1 MKSQFWCPSPAISL
15 VVVFLGLIVQGA
27 SARGGRGGGGF
38 SRESPAAGGSFSSH
52 SGSKPESQGSAQS
65 SRQHYGSS
73 AQSSRQQYG
82 SSAQSSREQ
91 TATGMQSSREQT
103 ATGMQSSHEQTAT
116 GMQSSREQTATS
128 RQSSAQQ
135 YHGAYPYATSTNWDA
150 GVGLA
155 AATTGVAIGS
165 AAASSRAVQPSS
177 TGVYAMPTASQ
188 LCASPTVIPVGG
200 MNYFKC
206 GSAWYT
212 QAFGPSGPT
221 YVSVAPPPGF

>member
-1 MKSQFWCPSPAISL
+1 MKSQFRCPSPAISL
-15 VVVFLGLIVQGA
+15 VVVFLGLFVQGA

-65 SRQHYGSS
+65 SRQ
-73 AQSSRQQYG
+73 QYG

-103 ATGMQSSHEQTAT
+103 ATGMQSSREQTAT
-116 GMQSSREQTATS
+116 GMQSS
-128 RQSSAQQ
+128 AQK

-155 AATTGVAIGS
+155 AATTGVAIGT

-177 TGVYAMPTASQ
+177 TAVYAMPTASQ

-221 YVSVAPPPGF
+221 YVGVAPPPGF

>member
-15 VVVFLGLIVQGA
+15 VLVFLGLSVQGA

-65 SRQHYGSS
+65 SRQQYGSS

-103 ATGMQSSHEQTAT
+103 ATRM
-116 GMQSSREQTATS
+116 
-128 RQSSAQQ
+128 QSSAQQ
-135 YHGAYPYATSTNWDA
+135 YHGAYPYATSASTNWDA

-155 AATTGVAIGS
+155 AAKTGVAIGTA
-165 AAASSRAVQPSS
+165 AAASSQPSS
-177 TGVYAMPTASQ
+177 TGVYAMQTASQ

-221 YVSVAPPPGF
+221 YVGVAPPPGF

>member
-1 MKSQFWCPSPAISL
+1 MKHQFWCPFPVISL
-15 VVVFLGLIVQGA
+15 VVVFLGLAVQGA

-52 SGSKPESQGSAQS
+52 SASRPEPQGSAQS
-65 SRQHYGSS
+65 NHQQYGSS

-103 ATGMQSSHEQTAT
+103 ATGMQSSREQTAT
-116 GMQSSREQTATS
+116 GMQSS
-128 RQSSAQQ
+128 AQR
-135 YHGAYPYATSTNWDA
+135 YHGASPYATSASTDWDA
-150 GVGLA
+150 GVGVA
-155 AATTGVAIGS
+155 AATTGVAIGT
-165 AAASSRAVQPSS
+165 AAVSSMAAQPSS
-177 TGVYAMPTASQ
+177 TGVFTMPTASQ
-188 LCASPTVIPVGG
+188 LCASPTVIPVDG